1 MLDPLVD
8 ILLFNLY
15 GALVTGIG
23 LLLAVPYAVW
33 QGIRWVASKT
43 RPRKT

>member
-23 LLLAVPYAVW
+23 LLLAIPYAIW
-33 QGIRWVASKT
+33 QGVRWIEAHARRRST
-43 RPRKT
+43 

>member
-1 MLDPLVD
+1 MIEPLVD

-23 LLLAVPYAVW
+23 LLLAIPYAMW
-33 QGIRWVASKT
+33 QGIRWIGARARRRST
-43 RPRKT
+43 